1 MAQSECRGASDDLQC
16 SEDRVGGRVI
26 SFLTDLFEGKTS
38 NLGHDLSNPLD
49 DASADF
55 SKQPSWA
62 KDLEIAAPLALGAVA
77 TGGFGLLGEGAGL
90 SSLFGGA
97 GLAADSGSAID
108 LAGTGT
114 DIFGDAG
121 IAGQTAADTAAALP
135 QGATLTAGTTP
146 DAFAGAFDAAGA
158 GSGTTS
164 GVGGGVIAG
173 TPGGDLATAAGGA
186 GGGTSALDTAST
198 VGAGS
203 AGGGAA
209 GGGGTG
215 ILSTIGSDIKA
226 AAPFVGAA
234 GVAGSLFEGYE
245 QKQALNATNKQE
257 AAATAQAASTAAI
270 AQQTAAPLINQ
281 GQTLMT
287 YLTSGTL
294 PPQFQTQVDQTI
306 ASQKAGIIQGY
317 ASRGMSTNPQQNSQ
331 LQQDLAAVDNSRNTL
346 MTQLE
351 SQLATAGQNMVN
363 TANQMLATGVSA
375 TSLESQIPIQISKLN
390 QQLNQSMMQS
400 ISNFAAAMNGG
411 KLVSSPT
418 ATA

>member
-1 MAQSECRGASDDLQC
+1 M
-16 SEDRVGGRVI
+16 
-26 SFLTDLFEGKTS
+26 
-38 NLGHDLSNPLD
+38 
-49 DASADF
+49 
-55 SKQPSWA
+55 
-62 KDLEIAAPLALGAVA
+62 
-77 TGGFGLLGEGAGL
+77 
-90 SSLFGGA
+90 
-97 GLAADSGSAID
+97 
-108 LAGTGT
+108 
-114 DIFGDAG
+114 
-121 IAGQTAADTAAALP
+121 
-135 QGATLTAGTTP
+135 
-146 DAFAGAFDAAGA
+146 
-158 GSGTTS
+158 
-164 GVGGGVIAG
+164 
-173 TPGGDLATAAGGA
+173 
-186 GGGTSALDTAST
+186 
-198 VGAGS
+198 
-203 AGGGAA
+203 
-209 GGGGTG
+209 
-215 ILSTIGSDIKA
+215 
-226 AAPFVGAA
+226 PFVGAA

-294 PPQFQTQVDQTI
+294 PPQFQTQVDATI

-317 ASRGMSTNPQQNSQ
+317 ASRGMNTDPQKNSQ

-375 TSLESQIPIQISKLN
+375 TNLEAQIPIQISKLN

-411 KLVSSPT
+411 RNITS
-418 ATA
+418 ATGGVTP

>member
-1 MAQSECRGASDDLQC
+1 
-16 SEDRVGGRVI
+16 V

-38 NLGHDLSNPLD
+38 NLGHDLSNPFD
-49 DASADF
+49 DAGSDF
-55 SKQPSWA
+55 SKQPSWL
-62 KDLEIAAPLALGAVA
+62 KDVEIAAPLAIGAIA
-77 TGGFGLLGEGAGL
+77 TGGADLAALPA
-90 SSLFGGA
+90 LFGGA
-97 GLAADSGSAID
+97 GAAADTGAAVD
-108 LAGTGT
+108 LGA

-121 IAGQTAADTAAALP
+121 IAGQTAAAGAAAGGDALTGINTAI
-135 QGATLTAGTTP
+135 GATSALPT
-146 DAFAGAFDAAGA
+146 DALAFTGDTVGA
-158 GSGTTS
+158 
-164 GVGGGVIAG
+164 GGGVVSG
-173 TPGGDLATAAGGA
+173 TAGGDLATAAGTTVGAGGA
-186 GGGTSALDTAST
+186 GGGTSALDAAST

-203 AGGGAA
+203 AGGGA
-209 GGGGTG
+209 GGGTG
-215 ILSTIGSDIKA
+215 ILSTIGADIKA

-257 AAATAQAASTAAI
+257 AAATLQAQNTAAL

-363 TANQMLATGVSA
+363 TANQMLATGLSA
-375 TSLESQIPIQISKLN
+375 TNLEEQIPIQISKLN